1 MVGVG
6 TSCSRPAAPAL
17 TREAFLTFDNLTG
30 DASLDWVAQAAPRI
44 LEHNLTGLPT
54 TVPLAGAAVRD
65 AYLERASRLVHGYF
79 EKRSGKLHF
88 EIEVEDAA
96 EHRMIQRVADN
107 GEPAEADARG
117 VLESMNRVSKAL
129 DPAASAF
136 PASAEAMSLWSQG
149 KYEQAAGIDPAFAL
163 GWLGW
168 LEQLAATGDAVR
180 ASEIADHA
188 LAQPGLRSP
197 MDKAQLQLAAA
208 TLRKDDAAR
217 LTAIRQLV
225 KLVPA
230 DAALRNGLAEME
242 MNARHFTEAA
252 AAYQDLL
259 AIQPENPNARN
270 LLGYAQAFAGDLDA
284 ARKSFDQYGRQSPQS
299 AINALDSLGEAL
311 FANGKF
317 TDAESS
323 FLEAYKRA
331 PGFLQGESLW
341 KAAHAHWLSG
351 YPAQPDQIAEADKI
365 MDRYFQDR
373 AKARDPLL
381 TWRHA
386 NWLYETGRRNQAIE
400 LLMHPPPDVTPQAAE
415 IANRQL
421 QAWTTPAPPEPDLN
435 ALEQAYQRTSP
446 SSDGLART
454 QYAEALVNAGKQ
466 AEAKNLIKLW
476 PLPEQGPSL
485 LQATMYP
492 KFILLRKTLQP

>member
-1 MVGVG
+1 M
-6 TSCSRPAAPAL
+6 
-17 TREAFLTFDNLTG
+17 
-30 DASLDWVAQAAPRI
+30 
-44 LEHNLTGLPT
+44 
-54 TVPLAGAAVRD
+54 PLAGTAVRD

-79 EKRSGKLHF
+79 EKRYFEKRSARLHF

-96 EHRMIQRVADN
+96 AHRMIQTVVEDS
-107 GEPAEADARG
+107 EPLESDATG
-117 VLESMNRVSKAL
+117 VLQAMNAAAKAL

-136 PASAEAMSLWSQG
+136 PASADAMSLWSQG
-149 KYEQAAGIDPAFAL
+149 KNEQAAGIDPDFAL

-188 LAQPGLRSP
+188 LARPGLRSP

-208 TLRKDDAAR
+208 TLRKDDTAR
-217 LTAIRQLV
+217 LAATRQLV
-225 KLVPA
+225 ELVPA
-230 DAALRNGLAEME
+230 DAALRNALAEME

-252 AAYQDLL
+252 AAYQGLL
-259 AIQPENPNARN
+259 AIEPEDPNARN
-270 LLGYAQAFAGDLDA
+270 LLGYAQAFAGDLDG
-284 ARKSFDQYGRQSPQS
+284 ARKSFDQYGRQTPQA

-317 TDAESS
+317 TEAENS

-341 KAAHAHWLSG
+341 KAAHARWLSG
-351 YPAQPDQIAEADKI
+351 DPAQPAQIAAADKI

-381 TWRHA
+381 AWRNA
-386 NWLYETGRRNQAIE
+386 NWFYETGRRNQALE
-400 LLMHPPPDVTPQAAE
+400 LLMRPSPDATPQAAE
-415 IANRQL
+415 LAKRQL
-421 QAWTTPAPPEPDLN
+421 QAWTTPPPPEPDLN
-435 ALEQAYQRTSP
+435 AFEQAYLHTSP

-454 QYAEALVNAGKQ
+454 QYAEALLHAGKQ
-466 AEAKNLIKLW
+466 AEAKNLIRLW